1 MSKPVRLLA
10 KFETEGEITECKN
23 KQLTIK
29 QLLDHFCNQ
38 AQWSGK
44 SCNWGADKF
53 LLKFQYW
60 VRGVF

>member
-1 MSKPVRLLA
+1 MSKPVRLLT

-38 AQWSGK
+38 AQW
-44 SCNWGADKF
+44 
-53 LLKFQYW
+53 
-60 VRGVF
+60 